1 MLDLNSPLGL
11 DKKPQKRGG
20 SRSRAFRSFMTG
32 LVILGG
38 LCLAGGAV
46 FAIWQNNQ
54 AAFRKTETAAVDPTQ
69 IEAPVAN
76 KTEAK
81 PVTGNTPPPGS
92 ALRGA
97 SGQPGPAII
106 KVTPDMPPGMPGAAT
121 GMAEGNVVVVQNT
134 HQSGQDKRVA
144 HLPEQ
149 ALVEQSPT
157 GPLPVRGAD
166 GLRPM
171 DAYAA
176 GWSGARGAR
185 IAIVIGGLGLSQTG
199 SMEAVDK
206 LPPEVTLG
214 FAPQGNSLQ
223 RWMQAARQNGHELVL
238 QLPMEPFDY
247 PRVNPGR
254 NTLTVDDGASKN
266 QAFLLWALSRMTN
279 YAGVMNYMGARF
291 TSETEAFSPVLGEI
305 GKRGL
310 YYLDDGTSAR
320 SQADRIAGSD
330 AVPFAAAD
338 ILIDAAQERGAILD
352 RLDELERTARANG
365 SAIGTGSAF
374 AVTVDAVAE
383 WANEVKKR
391 GIEIVPVSALVRD
404 PERQ

>member
-11 DKKPQKRGG
+11 DKKPRKRGG
-20 SRSRAFRSFMTG
+20 LRSRAFRSSVKG
-32 LVILGG
+32 LAIVAG

-46 FAIWQNNQ
+46 FAIWQANQ
-54 AAFRKTETAAVDPTQ
+54 AGFRKVETAALEPAQ
-69 IEAPVAN
+69 AEAPAV
-76 KTEAK
+76 K
-81 PVTGNTPPPGS
+81 PEVKPATGNTPPPGS

-106 KVTPDMPPGMPGAAT
+106 KVTPDMPPGMPNVTAG
-121 GMAEGNVVVVQNT
+121 AEGNVVAVQNT
-134 HQSGQDKRVA
+134 HRSGQDQRVA
-144 HLPEQ
+144 HLPEP

-171 DAYAA
+171 DAYAV

-185 IAIVIGGLGLSQTG
+185 IALVIGGLGLSQTG
-199 SMEAVDK
+199 SMEAIDK
-206 LPPEVTLG
+206 LPQEITLG

-254 NTLTVDDGASKN
+254 NTLTVDDGAKKN
-266 QAFLLWALSRMTN
+266 LASLLWALSRMTN

-291 TSETEAFSPVLGEI
+291 TAETEAFSPVLGEI
-305 GKRGL
+305 GRRGL

-320 SQADRIAGSD
+320 SQADRIAESD

-338 ILIDAAQERGAILD
+338 VLIDAAQDRGAILD
-352 RLDELERTARANG
+352 RLDELERIARAKG

-374 AVTVDAVAE
+374 AVTVDAVAA

-404 PERQ
+404 PEQQ

>member
-20 SRSRAFRSFMTG
+20 LRSRALRSTLLG
-32 LVILGG
+32 LAISGG

-46 FAIWQNNQ
+46 FAIWQNNH
-54 AAFRKTETAAVDPTQ
+54 AAFRKTETAAV
-69 IEAPVAN
+69 EAPQVDLPA
-76 KTEAK
+76 AK
-81 PVTGNTPPPGS
+81 AEIKPATGNTPPPGS
-92 ALRGA
+92 ASRGM
-97 SGQPGPAII
+97 SGLPGPAII
-106 KVTPDMPPGMPGAAT
+106 KVTPDM
-121 GMAEGNVVVVQNT
+121 AEGNGVAVQNA
-134 HQSGQDKRVA
+134 HQAGQDQRVA
-144 HLPEQ
+144 HLPEK

-171 DAYAA
+171 DAYAV

-185 IAIVIGGLGLSQTG
+185 IALVIGGLGLSQTG

-206 LPPEVTLG
+206 LPPEITLG

-254 NTLTVDDGASKN
+254 NTLTVDDGLEKN
-266 QAFLLWALSRMTN
+266 QASLLWALSRMTN

-305 GKRGL
+305 GRRGL

-320 SQADRIAGSD
+320 SQADRIAESD

-383 WANEVKKR
+383 WANEVRKR

>member
-11 DKKPQKRGG
+11 DKKPQKRG
-20 SRSRAFRSFMTG
+20 AYAPALSFFHESLG
-32 LVILGG
+32 LGG
-38 LCLAGGAV
+38 RALPCRGRGVRHLADQSGRFPQDGNRRRGTGATRSPRR
-46 FAIWQNNQ
+46 Q
-54 AAFRKTETAAVDPTQ
+54 ARHETRDRQHAAARQRAARV
-69 IEAPVAN
+69 
-76 KTEAK
+76 
-81 PVTGNTPPPGS
+81 G
-92 ALRGA
+92 
-97 SGQPGPAII
+97 GQPGPAII
-106 KVTPDMPPGMPGAAT
+106 KVTPDMPTGMPNVAAGT
-121 GMAEGNVVVVQNT
+121 ADGNVVVVQNT
-134 HQSGQDKRVA
+134 HQSGQDQRVA
-144 HLPEQ
+144 HLPEP

-157 GPLPVRGAD
+157 GPLPVRSAD

-171 DAYAA
+171 DAYAV

-185 IAIVIGGLGLSQTG
+185 IALVIGGLGLSQTG
-199 SMEAVDK
+199 SMEAIDK
-206 LPPEVTLG
+206 LPQEVTLG

-254 NTLTVDDGASKN
+254 NTLTVGDGAKKN
-266 QAFLLWALSRMTN
+266 EASLLWALSRMTN

-291 TSETEAFSPVLGEI
+291 TSETEVFSPVLGEI
-305 GKRGL
+305 GRRGL

-320 SQADRIAGSD
+320 SEADRIASSD

-338 ILIDAAQERGAILD
+338 VLIDAAQERGAILD
-352 RLDELERTARANG
+352 RLDELERIARANG

-374 AVTVDAVAE
+374 AVTVDAVAA

>member
-20 SRSRAFRSFMTG
+20 LRSRAFRSSMAG
-32 LVILGG
+32 LAILGR

-46 FAIWQNNQ
+46 FAIWQSNQ
-54 AAFRKTETAAVDPTQ
+54 AGFRKTETAAVEPTQ
-69 IEAPVAN
+69 VVSSAEPSAARAG
-76 KTEAK
+76 AK
-81 PVTGNTPPPGS
+81 PATGNTPPPGS

-106 KVTPDMPPGMPGAAT
+106 KVTPDMPHVTP
-121 GMAEGNVVVVQNT
+121 GMAEGNVVVVQNA
-134 HQSGQDKRVA
+134 HQSGQDQRVA

-171 DAYAA
+171 DAYAV

-185 IAIVIGGLGLSQTG
+185 IALVIGGLGLSQTG

-206 LPPEVTLG
+206 LPPEITLG

-254 NTLTVDDGASKN
+254 NTLTVDDGARKN
-266 QAFLLWALSRMTN
+266 QASLLWALSRMTN

-305 GKRGL
+305 GRRGL

-365 SAIGTGSAF
+365 SAIGTGSVF

>member
-20 SRSRAFRSFMTG
+20 LRSRAFRSSMKGLG
-32 LVILGG
+32 LVAA
-38 LCLAGGAV
+38 LCLAGGAI
-46 FAIWQNNQ
+46 FAIWQTNQ
-54 AAFRKTETAAVDPTQ
+54 AGFRKTETAAVEPAQ
-69 IEAPVAN
+69 PEAPAV
-76 KTEAK
+76 K
-81 PVTGNTPPPGS
+81 PVMKPATGNTPPPGS
-92 ALRGA
+92 ALRGVG
-97 SGQPGPAII
+97 GQPGPAII
-106 KVTPDMPPGMPGAAT
+106 KVTPDMPTGMPNVIAGTAD
-121 GMAEGNVVVVQNT
+121 GSVVVVQNT
-134 HQSGQDKRVA
+134 HQSGQDQRVA
-144 HLPEQ
+144 HLPEP

-171 DAYAA
+171 DAYAV

-185 IAIVIGGLGLSQTG
+185 IALVIGGLGLSQTG

-206 LPPEVTLG
+206 LPPEITLG

-266 QAFLLWALSRMTN
+266 QASLLWALSRMTN

-291 TSETEAFSPVLGEI
+291 TSETEVFSPVLGEI
-305 GKRGL
+305 GRRGL

-320 SQADRIAGSD
+320 SEADRIASSD

-338 ILIDAAQERGAILD
+338 VLIDAAQERGAILD
-352 RLDELERTARANG
+352 RLDELERIARANG

-374 AVTVDAVAE
+374 AVTVDAVAA

-404 PERQ
+404 PERK

>member
-20 SRSRAFRSFMTG
+20 LRSRAFRSSMIG
-32 LVILGG
+32 LAVVAG
-38 LCLAGGAV
+38 LCLVGGAV
-46 FAIWQNNQ
+46 FAIWQSNQ
-54 AAFRKTETAAVDPTQ
+54 ASFRTTETAAVEPAHP
-69 IEAPVAN
+69 EAPSV
-76 KTEAK
+76 K
-81 PVTGNTPPPGS
+81 PEIKPATGNTPPPGS
-92 ALRGA
+92 AARGT

-106 KVTPDMPPGMPGAAT
+106 KVTPDMPPGMAD
-121 GMAEGNVVVVQNT
+121 GNVIVVQNV
-134 HQSGQDKRVA
+134 HQSGQDQRVA
-144 HLPEQ
+144 HLPEK

-185 IAIVIGGLGLSQTG
+185 IALVIGGLGLSQTG
-199 SMEAVDK
+199 SMEAIDK

-254 NTLTVDDGASKN
+254 NTLTVDDGAGKN
-266 QAFLLWALSRMTN
+266 QASLLWALSRMTN

-291 TSETEAFSPVLGEI
+291 TSETEAFAPVLGEI
-305 GKRGL
+305 GRRGL

-320 SQADRIAGSD
+320 SQADQIAASD

-338 ILIDAAQERGAILD
+338 VLIDGVQERGAILD

-383 WANEVKKR
+383 WANEVRKR

-404 PERQ
+404 PEQQ

>member
-20 SRSRAFRSFMTG
+20 SRSRAFRSSMTG
-32 LVILGG
+32 LAVVAG

-54 AAFRKTETAAVDPTQ
+54 AGFRKTETAAVEPSQ
-69 IEAPVAN
+69 AEAPAV
-76 KTEAK
+76 KTETK

-92 ALRGA
+92 ALRGTN
-97 SGQPGPAII
+97 GQPGPAII
-106 KVTPDMPPGMPGAAT
+106 KVTPDMPPGMPGVTAGT
-121 GMAEGNVVVVQNT
+121 AEGNVVVVQNT

-171 DAYAA
+171 DAYAV

-185 IAIVIGGLGLSQTG
+185 VAIVIGGLGLSQTG

-254 NTLTVDDGASKN
+254 NTLTVDDGPQKN
-266 QAFLLWALSRMTN
+266 QASVLWALSRMTN
-279 YAGVMNYMGARF
+279 YAGIMNYMGARF
-291 TSETEAFSPVLGEI
+291 TSEADAFAPVLGEV
-305 GKRGL
+305 GRRGL

-320 SQADRIAGSD
+320 SQADKIAERD
-330 AVPFAAAD
+330 AVPFAAANV
-338 ILIDAAQERGAILD
+338 LIDAAQERGAILD

>member
-20 SRSRAFRSFMTG
+20 SRSRAFRSSVTG
-32 LVILGG
+32 LAIVVG

-46 FAIWQNNQ
+46 FAIWQSNQ
-54 AAFRKTETAAVDPTQ
+54 ASFRKIETAAVEPSQ
-69 IEAPVAN
+69 VEAPAFE
-76 KTEAK
+76 TMAQ
-81 PVTGNTPPPGS
+81 PATGNTPPPGS
-92 ALRGA
+92 ALRGTN
-97 SGQPGPAII
+97 GQPGPAII
-106 KVTPDMPPGMPGAAT
+106 KITPDMPPGMPSVAAGT
-121 GMAEGNVVVVQNT
+121 AQGNVVVMQNV
-134 HQSGQDKRVA
+134 HQSGQDQRVA

-171 DAYAA
+171 DAYAV

-185 IAIVIGGLGLSQTG
+185 VAIVIGGLGLSQTG

-206 LPPEVTLG
+206 LPPEITLG

-254 NTLTVDDGASKN
+254 NTLTVDDGLEKN
-266 QAFLLWALSRMTN
+266 QASLRWALSRMTN

-291 TSETEAFSPVLGEI
+291 TSEMEAFSPVLSEI
-305 GKRGL
+305 GNRGL

-320 SQADRIAGSD
+320 SQADRIATSD
-330 AVPFAAAD
+330 AVPFAAANV
-338 ILIDAAQERGAILD
+338 LIDAAQERRAILD

-374 AVTVDAVAE
+374 GVTVDAVRD
-383 WANEVKKR
+383 WANEARKR

>member
-11 DKKPQKRGG
+11 DKKPRKRGG
-20 SRSRAFRSFMTG
+20 LRSRAFRSSVKG
-32 LVILGG
+32 LAIVAG

-46 FAIWQNNQ
+46 FAIWQANQ
-54 AAFRKTETAAVDPTQ
+54 AGFRKVETAALEPAQ
-69 IEAPVAN
+69 AEAPAV
-76 KTEAK
+76 K
-81 PVTGNTPPPGS
+81 PEVKPATGNTPPPGS

-106 KVTPDMPPGMPGAAT
+106 KVTPDMPPGMPNVTAG
-121 GMAEGNVVVVQNT
+121 AEGNVVVVQNT
-134 HQSGQDKRVA
+134 HRSGQDQRVA
-144 HLPEQ
+144 HLPEP

-171 DAYAA
+171 DAYAV

-185 IAIVIGGLGLSQTG
+185 IALVIGGLGLSQTG
-199 SMEAVDK
+199 SMEAIDK
-206 LPPEVTLG
+206 LPQEITLG

-254 NTLTVDDGASKN
+254 NTLTVDDGAKKN
-266 QAFLLWALSRMTN
+266 QASLLWALSRMTN

-291 TSETEAFSPVLGEI
+291 TAETEAFSPVLGEI
-305 GKRGL
+305 GRRGL

-320 SQADRIAGSD
+320 SQADRIAESD

-338 ILIDAAQERGAILD
+338 VLIDAAQDRGAILD
-352 RLDELERTARANG
+352 RLDELERIARAKG

-374 AVTVDAVAE
+374 AVTVDAVAA

-404 PERQ
+404 PEQQ

>member
-11 DKKPQKRGG
+11 DKKPRKRGG
-20 SRSRAFRSFMTG
+20 LRSRAFRSSVKG
-32 LVILGG
+32 LAIVAG

-46 FAIWQNNQ
+46 FAIWQANQ
-54 AAFRKTETAAVDPTQ
+54 AGFRKVETAALEPAQAEVPAAKP
-69 IEAPVAN
+69 EV
-76 KTEAK
+76 K

-92 ALRGA
+92 ALRGG

-106 KVTPDMPPGMPGAAT
+106 KVTPDMPPGMPNVTAG
-121 GMAEGNVVVVQNT
+121 AEGNVVVVHNT
-134 HQSGQDKRVA
+134 HRSGQDQRVA
-144 HLPEQ
+144 HLPEP
-149 ALVEQSPT
+149 ALVEQSPA

-171 DAYAA
+171 DAYAV

-185 IAIVIGGLGLSQTG
+185 IALVIGGLGLSQTG
-199 SMEAVDK
+199 SMEAIDK
-206 LPPEVTLG
+206 LPQEITLG

-254 NTLTVDDGASKN
+254 NTLTVDDGAKKN
-266 QAFLLWALSRMTN
+266 QASLLWALSRMTN

-291 TSETEAFSPVLGEI
+291 TAETEAFSPVLGEI
-305 GKRGL
+305 GRRGL

-320 SQADRIAGSD
+320 SQADRIAESD

-338 ILIDAAQERGAILD
+338 VLIDAAQDRGAILD
-352 RLDELERTARANG
+352 RLDELERIARAKG

-374 AVTVDAVAE
+374 AVTVDAVAA

>member
-1 MLDLNSPLGL
+1 VKGL
-11 DKKPQKRGG
+11 
-20 SRSRAFRSFMTG
+20 AI
-32 LVILGG
+32 VAG

-46 FAIWQNNQ
+46 FAIWQANQ
-54 AAFRKTETAAVDPTQ
+54 AGFRKVETAALEPAQAEVPAAKP
-69 IEAPVAN
+69 EV
-76 KTEAK
+76 K

-92 ALRGA
+92 ALRGG

-106 KVTPDMPPGMPGAAT
+106 KVTPDMPPGMPNVTAG
-121 GMAEGNVVVVQNT
+121 AEGNVVVVQNT
-134 HQSGQDKRVA
+134 HRSGQDQRVA
-144 HLPEQ
+144 HLPEP

-171 DAYAA
+171 DAYAV

-185 IAIVIGGLGLSQTG
+185 IALVIGGLGLSQTG
-199 SMEAVDK
+199 SMEAIDK
-206 LPPEVTLG
+206 LPQEITLG

-254 NTLTVDDGASKN
+254 NTLTVDDGAKKN
-266 QAFLLWALSRMTN
+266 QASLLWALSRMTN

-291 TSETEAFSPVLGEI
+291 TAETEAFSPVLGEI
-305 GKRGL
+305 GRRGL

-320 SQADRIAGSD
+320 SQADRIAESD

-338 ILIDAAQERGAILD
+338 VLIDAAQDRGAILD
-352 RLDELERTARANG
+352 RLDELERIARAKG

-374 AVTVDAVAE
+374 AVTVDAVAA

>member
-11 DKKPQKRGG
+11 DKKPQKRG
-20 SRSRAFRSFMTG
+20 SVSSRAFRSSMVG
-32 LVILGG
+32 LAILGG

-46 FAIWQNNQ
+46 FAIWQSNL
-54 AAFRKTETAAVDPTQ
+54 AAFRKTETAAMQPAQADAPAAGTEVKPT
-69 IEAPVAN
+69 
-76 KTEAK
+76 
-81 PVTGNTPPPGS
+81 TGNTPPPGS
-92 ALRGA
+92 ALRGT
-97 SGQPGPAII
+97 STRSGPAII
-106 KVTPDMPPGMPGAAT
+106 KVTPDMPHVSA
-121 GMAEGNVVVVQNT
+121 GMAEGNVVVIQNT
-134 HQSGQDKRVA
+134 HQPGQDKRVA

-149 ALVEQSPT
+149 ALVEQSPA
-157 GPLPVRGAD
+157 GPLPVRGTD

-185 IAIVIGGLGLSQTG
+185 VALVIGGLGLSQTG
-199 SMEAVDK
+199 SMEAVEK
-206 LPPEVTLG
+206 LPPEITLG

-254 NTLTVDDGASKN
+254 NTLTVDDGPKKN
-266 QAFLLWALSRMTN
+266 QASLLWALSRMTN

-291 TSETEAFSPVLGEI
+291 TSETEVFSPVLGEI

-320 SQADRIAGSD
+320 SQADRIAGSE

-338 ILIDAAQERGAILD
+338 ILIDAEQERGAILN

-383 WANEVKKR
+383 WSNEVKKR

>member
-20 SRSRAFRSFMTG
+20 SRSRAFRSTLTG
-32 LVILGG
+32 LAILVG

-46 FAIWQNNQ
+46 FAIWQSNQ
-54 AAFRKTETAAVDPTQ
+54 AAFRKTETAAVEPTQ
-69 IEAPVAN
+69 VEVPAA
-76 KTEAK
+76 KTGIK
-81 PVTGNTPPPGS
+81 PATGNTPPPGS
-92 ALRGA
+92 ALRGTG
-97 SGQPGPAII
+97 GQPGPAII
-106 KVTPDMPPGMPGAAT
+106 KVTPDM
-121 GMAEGNVVVVQNT
+121 AEGNVVVMQNA
-134 HQSGQDKRVA
+134 HQAGQDQRVA

-171 DAYAA
+171 DAYAV

-185 IAIVIGGLGLSQTG
+185 IALVIGGLGLSQTG

-206 LPPEVTLG
+206 LPPEITLG

-254 NTLTVDDGASKN
+254 NTLTVDDGGSTN
-266 QAFLLWALSRMTN
+266 QASLLWALSRMTN

-305 GKRGL
+305 GRRGL

-374 AVTVDAVAE
+374 AVTVDAVSE

>member
-11 DKKPQKRGG
+11 DKKPQERGG
-20 SRSRAFRSFMTG
+20 LRSRAFRSSVKG
-32 LVILGG
+32 LAVVAG

-46 FAIWQNNQ
+46 FAIWQTNQ
-54 AAFRKTETAAVDPTQ
+54 AGFRKTETAALEPVQP
-69 IEAPVAN
+69 EASAV
-76 KTEAK
+76 K
-81 PVTGNTPPPGS
+81 PDVKPATGNTPPPGS

-106 KVTPDMPPGMPGAAT
+106 KVTPDMPPGMPNVSAG
-121 GMAEGNVVVVQNT
+121 AEGNVVVVQNT
-134 HQSGQDKRVA
+134 HRSGQDQRVA
-144 HLPEQ
+144 HLPEP
-149 ALVEQSPT
+149 ALVEQGPT

-171 DAYAA
+171 DAYAV

-185 IAIVIGGLGLSQTG
+185 IALVIGGLGLSQTG

-254 NTLTVDDGASKN
+254 NTLTVDDGAKKN
-266 QAFLLWALSRMTN
+266 EASLLWALSRMTN

-305 GKRGL
+305 GRRGL

-320 SQADRIAGSD
+320 SQADRIAESD

-338 ILIDAAQERGAILD
+338 VLIDAAQERGAILD
-352 RLDELERTARANG
+352 RLDELERIARANG

-383 WANEVKKR
+383 WADEVKKR

>member
-11 DKKPQKRGG
+11 DKKPRKRGG
-20 SRSRAFRSFMTG
+20 LRSRAFRSSMKG
-32 LVILGG
+32 LAIVAG

-46 FAIWQNNQ
+46 FAIWQANQ
-54 AAFRKTETAAVDPTQ
+54 AGFRKVETAALEPAQ
-69 IEAPVAN
+69 AEAPAV
-76 KTEAK
+76 K
-81 PVTGNTPPPGS
+81 PEVKPATGNTPPPGS

-106 KVTPDMPPGMPGAAT
+106 KVTPDMPPGMPNVTAG
-121 GMAEGNVVVVQNT
+121 AEGNVVVVQNT
-134 HQSGQDKRVA
+134 HRSGQDQRVA
-144 HLPEQ
+144 HLPEP

-171 DAYAA
+171 DAYAV

-185 IAIVIGGLGLSQTG
+185 IALVIGGLGLSQTG
-199 SMEAVDK
+199 SMEAIDK
-206 LPPEVTLG
+206 LPQEITLG

-254 NTLTVDDGASKN
+254 NTLTVDDGAKKN
-266 QAFLLWALSRMTN
+266 QASLLWALSRMTN

-291 TSETEAFSPVLGEI
+291 TAETEAFSPVLGEI
-305 GKRGL
+305 GRRGL

-320 SQADRIAGSD
+320 SQADRIAESD
-330 AVPFAAAD
+330 AVAFAAAD
-338 ILIDAAQERGAILD
+338 VLIDAAQDRGAILD
-352 RLDELERTARANG
+352 RLDELERIARAKG

-374 AVTVDAVAE
+374 AVTVDAVAA

-404 PERQ
+404 PEQQ

>member
-20 SRSRAFRSFMTG
+20 SRSRAFRSSMTG
-32 LVILGG
+32 LAVVAG
-38 LCLAGGAV
+38 LCLAGGAI

-54 AAFRKTETAAVDPTQ
+54 AGFRKTETAAVEPSQ
-69 IEAPVAN
+69 AEAPAV
-76 KTEAK
+76 KTETK

-92 ALRGA
+92 ALRGTN
-97 SGQPGPAII
+97 GQPGPAII
-106 KVTPDMPPGMPGAAT
+106 KVTPDMPPGMPGVTAGT
-121 GMAEGNVVVVQNT
+121 AEGNVVVVQNT

-171 DAYAA
+171 DAYAV

-185 IAIVIGGLGLSQTG
+185 VAIVIGGLGLSQTG

-254 NTLTVDDGASKN
+254 NTLTVDDGPQKN
-266 QAFLLWALSRMTN
+266 QASVLWALSRMTN
-279 YAGVMNYMGARF
+279 YAGIMNYMGARF
-291 TSETEAFSPVLGEI
+291 TSEADAFAPVLGEV
-305 GKRGL
+305 GRRGL

-320 SQADRIAGSD
+320 SQADKIAERD
-330 AVPFAAAD
+330 AVPFAAANV
-338 ILIDAAQERGAILD
+338 LIDAAQERGAILD